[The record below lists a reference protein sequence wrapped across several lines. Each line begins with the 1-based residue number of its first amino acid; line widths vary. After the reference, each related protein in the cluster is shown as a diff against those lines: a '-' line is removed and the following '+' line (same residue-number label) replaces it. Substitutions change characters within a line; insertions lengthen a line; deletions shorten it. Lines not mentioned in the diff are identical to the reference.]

1 MSRADESPRR
11 SGRPNFERAD
21 GVAAAAFK
29 REGKKI
35 VFSRSRQD
43 PLWQQLSRQLE
54 ALIYGGKIGANSR
67 IPSETALCEIFGV
80 SRSVIRSA
88 LASLATK
95 GLVVK
100 LPRKG
105 MYVTDRILD
114 TDFATSNLNLFED
127 MLAKG
132 RKVDTDTFELLRTE
146 PDDEE
151 YNALR
156 LSKGEAVVRVG
167 RVFWIDGQ
175 PITCTRMTF
184 PARKVPGF
192 ERFDIEGKS
201 ILGLVRDKFGRRAH
215 RAERWFNAVMPCA
228 EVVDR
233 MGVPPN
239 RPLIWIESIT
249 FERDGTP
256 LEYYRAHYDSNTARI
271 HVSVS
276 D

>member
-1 MSRADESPRR
+1 MSGAGGHSRR

-21 GVAAAAFK
+21 RAAAAAFR
-29 REGKKI
+29 REGEKI

-54 ALIYGGKIGANSR
+54 ALIYGGQIAANSR

-80 SRSVIRSA
+80 SRSVIRNS

-105 MYVTDRILD
+105 IYVADRVCD
-114 TDFATSNLNLFED
+114 TDFVTSNLNLFED

-132 RKVDTDTFELLRTE
+132 RNIDTDTFELLRTK

-151 YNALR
+151 CNALR
-156 LSKGEAVVRVG
+156 LSKGEEVVRVG

-192 ERFDIEGKS
+192 EFCDIEGRS
-201 ILGLVRDKFGRRAH
+201 ILGLVREKYGRRAH

-233 MGVPPN
+233 MGVPPDL
-239 RPLIWIESIT
+239 PLIWIESIT
-249 FERDGTP
+249 FETDGSP
-256 LEYYRAHYDSNTARI
+256 LEYYRAHYVSNTARI
-271 HVSVS
+271 HISVS

>member
-1 MSRADESPRR
+1 MNRLSRHPRR
-11 SGRPNFERAD
+11 AGRPNFEASD
-21 GVAAAAFK
+21 GVATAAF
-29 REGKKI
+29 RQECEKI
-35 VFSRSRQD
+35 AFSRSGQE

-54 ALIYGGKIGANSR
+54 RLIFSGKIAANSR
-67 IPSETALCEIFGV
+67 IPSEPALCEIFGV
-80 SRSVIRSA
+80 SRPVVRNA
-88 LASLATK
+88 LANLATK

-105 MYVTDRILD
+105 MYVADRVRD
-114 TDFATSNLNLFED
+114 TDFATSNINLFED

-132 RKVDTDTFELLRTE
+132 RKIDTNTFELLRTA

-151 YNALR
+151 FEALR
-156 LSKGEAVVRVG
+156 LSKDEEVVRVG

-184 PARKVPGF
+184 PAQKVPGF
-192 ERFDIEGKS
+192 ENFDVEGRS
-201 ILGLVRDKFGRRAH
+201 ILGLIKEKYGRSAH
-215 RAERWFNAVMPCA
+215 RAERWFSAEMPCA
-228 EVVDR
+228 EVVEQ
-233 MGVPPN
+233 MGVPPD

-249 FERDGTP
+249 FERDGSP
-256 LEYYRAHYDSNTARI
+256 LEFYRAHYDSSTARI